1 MKGSGHRHGSVA
13 SLYFSFPESSTLS
26 LYDCESEMSENA
38 TLTPTVQ
45 SEITEPR
52 RFSSSWYLALGATS
66 ILGAGILLGYF
77 VFGGPTSPVA
87 GLELVENGNSDN
99 SLGIPAAF
107 SVDVS
112 NKNGSDVTPLMRRP
126 ANKRFR
132 EPIDKYGRRRDS
144 KKNRNR
150 ATAVSLHAVT
160 TAKDNTDITTE
171 ERSETASET
180 SELGRDAIP
189 TEAQRDMEHP
199 KIKKAVKTS
208 TSRIIPVIT
217 ALSTRTTL
225 TAAQLIRTSIRIAQ
239 STRKTRRVSK
249 ISRKAHKATKMARTR
264 FTLTPRSSTSRS
276 RTKASTAPSIRT
288 SGASPKSVRIPGA
301 RQFTSRLTVTK
312 KKETSATK
320 PPAPTKTHRSI
331 LSMTTTKSNKSTA
344 RTTAT
349 QAFYTT
355 STSMTSSN
363 VGRVPLVSYK
373 PPRPPPP
380 TKKRRNRKRPRPA
393 AKKDGTTRSTL
404 TTPSARTSSSRT
416 TVLTTSSTPT
426 PAKKYAIVKR
436 RRKLKHLPKMLHVQ
450 ADMIG
455 DQSDITNTDETQ

>member
-171 ERSETASET
+171 ERSETA
-180 SELGRDAIP
+180 
-189 TEAQRDMEHP
+189 

-426 PAKKYAIVKR
+426 PAKKYAIGIVKR